1 MIKIR
6 KKYHFYAG
14 HRNTEAGEKC
24 SRLHG
29 HSYDVVC
36 EFKFDPPKDETNGLT
51 MLFSD
56 IDALAE
62 PIIKRYDHHFLVYED
77 DDLAQLLTYGEE
89 PFISLPFMTS
99 AENMAMHIYHRLKD
113 EAKLPICRIELSE
126 TKSST
131 VIYEETSS

>member
-36 EFKFDPPKDETNGLT
+36 EFKFNEAEDKESGLT

-56 IDALAE
+56 IDDSVE
-62 PIIKRYDHHFLVYED
+62 PIVKRYDHHFLLYDQDPLVNMFRM
-77 DDLAQLLTYGEE
+77 ANE

-99 AENMAMHIYHRLKD
+99 AENMAMHIYHRIKD

-131 VIYEETSS
+131 IIYEETSS